1 MIAKLLSS
9 VRKALPELDAG
20 IGRTARLQGDYR
32 EGVKDLLDTATG
44 KMSADQAHPIKAAVN
59 EAVSTGLES
68 GTQYSNTAIE
78 QMIRNVKESGT
89 VNAGLSMA
97 GQTQS
102 SVAAFQSL
110 SNDSMMGIGVGALLG
125 AGAANIS
132 GGDAG
137 EGAAI
142 GAGMVLGGRAFAKTF
157 QEYMP
162 ELEQSIMKKAL
173 GSDYTD
179 KAKLVMG
186 GPNGSSVYTSARQKN
201 LEALKTA
208 DKTGLNK
215 FEQYVAGV
223 MTDPKQA
230 SIGVQS
236 RTAIASGALL
246 GGVAFTSSTRD
257 KSSGFNKNRG
267 NRF

>member
-1 MIAKLLSS
+1 MIAKLL
-9 VRKALPELDAG
+9 RRALPDAG
-20 IGRTARLQGDYR
+20 IERTARLQGDYR
-32 EGVKDLLDTATG
+32 EGVESLLGGAT
-44 KMSADQAHPIKAAVN
+44 KNMSADQADPIKAAVN
-59 EAVSTGLES
+59 KAVSTGLES
-68 GTQYSNTAIE
+68 GTQYSDTAIE
-78 QMIRNVKESGT
+78 QMIRNVSEGGT

-102 SVAAFQSL
+102 GVAAFQSL

-162 ELEQSIMKKAL
+162 ELEKGIMKKAL
-173 GSDYTD
+173 GDTYAD
-179 KAKLVMG
+179 KAVIRQ
-186 GPNGSSVYTSARQKN
+186 NSNSVPIGLTSARQRN
-201 LEALKTA
+201 LEALQTA
-208 DKTGLNK
+208 DKSGLNK